1 MSCYKNDPDT
11 DEVIISM
18 KIIDDDDLGVVIET
32 SLQKIRL
39 AVDNFAQCCEDYGF
53 EIYDKVLKLEK
64 DYVEE
69 EPGEYGFGEVCFL
82 KHVGSK
88 LIAINWASDE
98 VYKKVKWKTTECAIV
113 TVETDNDIF
122 HVCLYNERSEYY
134 PHTYSVNWGDFR
146 DSDTF
151 E

>member
-18 KIIDDDDLGVVIET
+18 EIIDDFEDLGVVIET
-32 SLQKIRL
+32 SLQNIRL
-39 AVDNFAQCCEDYGF
+39 TIDNIAQCCEDYGF

-64 DYVEE
+64 KCRGGKNFEC
-69 EPGEYGFGEVCFL
+69 CFL

-88 LIAINWASDE
+88 IIAINWASDE
-98 VYKKVKWKTTECAIV
+98 VCKKVTWKTTECAIV
-113 TVETDNDIF
+113 TVETDNDTF
-122 HVCLYNERSEYY
+122 HVCLYNERSEFY
-134 PHTYSVNWGDFR
+134 PHSYSVNWGDFR